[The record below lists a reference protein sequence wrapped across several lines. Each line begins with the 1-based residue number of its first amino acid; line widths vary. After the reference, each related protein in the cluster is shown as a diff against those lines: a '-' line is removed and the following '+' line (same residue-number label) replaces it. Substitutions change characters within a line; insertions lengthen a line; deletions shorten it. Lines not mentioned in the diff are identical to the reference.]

1 MRLIDRLGNKLVS
14 FGCDRW
20 VHLVMCL
27 AVSWLGATVAGI
39 AMGSQYEERPVVG
52 LVGIA
57 VGVIA
62 GICKEVFDKLTTGK
76 FDDGDLSADFV
87 GVALFYIVYCV

>member
-1 MRLIDRLGNKLVS
+1 MRTIDRFGNWLCS

-27 AVSWLGATVAGI
+27 AVSWLGATVAGV

-52 LVGIA
+52 LAGIA
-57 VGVIA
+57 VGVMV

-76 FDDGDLSADFV
+76 FDDGDLSADFI
-87 GVALFYIVYCV
+87 GVALFYVVYCV

>member
-1 MRLIDRLGNKLVS
+1 MRTIDRFGNWLCS

-27 AVSWLGATVAGI
+27 AVSWLGATVAGV

-52 LVGIA
+52 LAGIA
-57 VGVIA
+57 VGVMV

-76 FDDGDLSADFV
+76 FDDGDLSADFI

>member
-27 AVSWLGATVAGI
+27 AVSWLAATVAGI

-57 VGVIA
+57 VGVLIA
-62 GICKEVFDKLTTGK
+62 IGKETYDKLTTGL
-76 FDDGDLSADFV
+76 FDDGDLAADFV
-87 GVALFYIVYCV
+87 GVALFYVVYCV